1 MSITKH
7 CWPTPWLEAAM
18 NAGFATYRGEDGWEF
33 LTDQMRDMLATF
45 GGALVAAER
54 EACAL
59 IANDMDYSPDG
70 AIAKQIRMRSNV

>member
-33 LTDQMRDMLATF
+33 LTDQMRDMLAAF

-54 EACAL
+54 KRWTEVVMTELDSNGQAH
-59 IANDMDYSPDG
+59 
-70 AIAKQIRMRSNV
+70 AIVTAATRA